1 QRVHRYTLALC
12 TRVGRQG
19 RESAGLVMSCA
30 KRYVPKLEFPRREVI
45 TLALCSTTL
54 NYTLVN
60 LFPYVGI
67 MVKDMMALDSI
78 NEAGFYAG
86 YVASAFTFGRLVSGY
101 AIGYLSDKIGR
112 KP

>member
-1 QRVHRYTLALC
+1 
-12 TRVGRQG
+12 
-19 RESAGLVMSCA
+19 MSCA

-78 NEAGFYAG
+78 NEAGNCPSRISGKSKKRRQPLLTFEVPCVADG
-86 YVASAFTFGRLVSGY
+86 YFIPLESALKSLQVLLCSPVLFHSP
-101 AIGYLSDKIGR
+101 LS
-112 KP
+112 